1 LQFAEGIK
9 EPWSQNITFKEN
21 DLGCNP
27 TGFYSITKRCAEQML
42 ICFCETFDIK
52 YRIFRLSNVL
62 GVGDKKISKKKNA
75 FQYMVKEIVNN
86 RDIELYY
93 DGNVIRDFIHVDDV
107 CTGIKTCLDNAKY
120 NEIINIGSGV
130 PTLIVDL
137 LKTTHALSNSTAELK
152 FINPTKFHNIVQTRN
167 SYLDITKLKKY
178 GFETYSP
185 WINESYDD
193 IQDSKCRLQAI
204 VHEMQRISQLSID
217 QQQHIIDCCRLI
229 AKRNQKRFFDPDF
242 FNTIVDELKENVS
255 LAWKKHQGRL
265 SPEFYWKSLRWRRK
279 NKPEYFTPEVRENL
293 SKTLPL
299 IRKLRRRST

>member
-1 LQFAEGIK
+1 MTDKISVFGGSGFIGSRFCELYSDQSIK
-9 EPWSQNITFKEN
+9 IDRDDYIPKSDNILYFISTIDNYNIHQDLYLDIDTNLTVSMRMLEN
-21 DLGCNP
+21 IDKNNKNVVINFVSSWFVYGKNEILPFREDTTYCNP

-86 RDIELYY
+86 RDVELYY

-107 CTGIKTCLDNAKY
+107 CTGIKTCLDNANY

-130 PTLIVDL
+130 PTLIIDL
-137 LKTTHALSNSTAELK
+137 LKTTHALSNSTSELK

-178 GFETYSP
+178 GFEPKYNVYETINELIEYYKDKQHYSP
-185 WINESYDD
+185 MLKMEES
-193 IQDSKCRLQAI
+193 
-204 VHEMQRISQLSID
+204 
-217 QQQHIIDCCRLI
+217 
-229 AKRNQKRFFDPDF
+229 
-242 FNTIVDELKENVS
+242 
-255 LAWKKHQGRL
+255 G
-265 SPEFYWKSLRWRRK
+265 
-279 NKPEYFTPEVRENL
+279 
-293 SKTLPL
+293 
-299 IRKLRRRST
+299 KL